1 MNEILINKTAK
12 IFGVSKI
19 EAMQIIEQYILNNN
33 IDELLILT
41 NLKGVLC

>member
-1 MNEILINKTAK
+1 MNEILINKTAQ
-12 IFGVSKI
+12 IFRVTKI
-19 EAMQIIEQYILNNN
+19 EAMQIIEQYMLNNN